1 MGEGQVAMAQT
12 VNVLIAGV
20 GGQGVLR
27 ASQVL
32 SETLVRHGYDVKQSE
47 VHGMSQR
54 GGSVVSEVRFGE
66 KVRSPLMPHNGADY
80 ILALDDVEGIRTE
93 PRLRP
98 ETGRLID
105 IPVELQSMLSD
116 PRDKN
121 MAVLGR
127 LSRHLVVTA
136 ETWREAIRHCMPPK
150 TVENNLAAFEAG
162 RTFDDG

>member
-1 MGEGQVAMAQT
+1 MAQT

-32 SETLVRHGYDVKQSE
+32 SDALVRHGYDVKQSE

-66 KVRSPLMPHNGADY
+66 EVRSPLMPHSEADY
-80 ILALDDVEGIRTE
+80 ILALDDVEGIRAQ

-98 ETGRLID
+98 ETGKLMGV
-105 IPVELQSMLSD
+105 PAGLQSALSD

-121 MAVLGR
+121 MAALGR
-127 LSRHLVVTA
+127 LSRHLTLSA
-136 ETWREAIRHCMPPK
+136 QTWCDSVRHCMPPR
-150 TVENNLAAFEAG
+150 TLENNLAAFEAG
-162 RTFDDG
+162 RAFDDG